1 MKPHPINEIGNF
13 IAGWYIDKSL
23 CDKLIDYF
31 EKHPDKIEGMC
42 GSKGLVKKEVKD
54 STDLGLTPYSPS
66 LLVQEYISEL
76 AKVVE
81 EYKKLYP
88 YCNETQEA
96 WGLVSN
102 FQIQRYL
109 PTQGFHKI
117 HCERYGYGQSLNR
130 FLVFA
135 TYLNDVKEGGETEFM
150 HQKLK
155 IKAEKG
161 LTTIFPVDWTH
172 THRGIPAP
180 KETKYIVTGWYCYKA
195 QEDFLKIKEHKELD
209 VT

>member
-76 AKVVE
+76 AKS
-81 EYKKLYP
+81 
-88 YCNETQEA
+88 CRR
-96 WGLVSN
+96 
-102 FQIQRYL
+102 I
-109 PTQGFHKI
+109 
-117 HCERYGYGQSLNR
+117 
-130 FLVFA
+130 
-135 TYLNDVKEGGETEFM
+135 
-150 HQKLK
+150 
-155 IKAEKG
+155 
-161 LTTIFPVDWTH
+161 
-172 THRGIPAP
+172 
-180 KETKYIVTGWYCYKA
+180 
-195 QEDFLKIKEHKELD
+195 
-209 VT
+209 